1 VVDPVTTDV
10 DLVTG
15 RRAPLF
21 QVELG
26 EGEIEEGNRR

>member
-1 VVDPVTTDV
+1 MTMDV
-10 DLVTG
+10 DLVAG

-26 EGEIEEGNRR
+26 EGEIEEGNGR